1 MSTLRTEALVLRSFD
16 HGESDRI
23 VHLLT
28 PDTGRLSAIA
38 KGARRSVRRFSG
50 TLDLFQHL
58 RIQVFRRRSG
68 SLARLE
74 QATLVDTFG
83 PLRTHSGRFALACY
97 LVELLDR
104 LAPEGGA
111 EVDAARLFRFAGD
124 ALRAVAER
132 TPDARLRTLL
142 ELRALDVLGLCPE
155 LARCVRCGGAIDGG
169 ERIGFHVAEGGPVC
183 GACGVR
189 LEGLLPVHLGT
200 LRALEQGVRLDLERL
215 DRLGLGGRALTEA
228 QELLRRFQRFHL
240 GIELRSER
248 FLDTLRRGTG
258 YSRAS

>member
-1 MSTLRTEALVLRSFD
+1 VSTLRTEALVLRCFD

-28 PDTGRLSAIA
+28 PETGRLSAIA
-38 KGARRSVRRFSG
+38 KGARRSVRRFPG

-58 RIQVFRRRSG
+58 RITVFRRRAG

-74 QATLVDTFG
+74 QATLLETFA
-83 PLRTHSGRFALACY
+83 PLRTHPGRFALACY

-104 LAPEGGA
+104 LAPEGVAGG
-111 EVDAARLFRFAGD
+111 DGSRLFRYAQD

-132 TPDARLRTLL
+132 APDARLRTLL

-155 LARCVRCGGAIDGG
+155 LLRCVRCGAAIEGAG
-169 ERIGFHVAEGGPVC
+169 RVGFHVAEGGPVC

-189 LEGLLPVHLGT
+189 LDGLLPVHLGT
-200 LRALEQGVRLDLERL
+200 LRTLAQGLRLDL
-215 DRLGLGGRALTEA
+215 DRLGLGGRALAEA

-248 FLDTLRRGTG
+248 FLDSV
-258 YSRAS
+258 YSVAP